1 MLSIHG
7 IRKLFVNS
15 LYNQR
20 FIKDK
25 TGVKVIETCES
36 FDADENAIFGAPNDS
51 YIMRELA
58 WYSSMSRNV
67 HDIPGKV
74 PDIWLK
80 VSSKDGMIN
89 SNYGWCV
96 FSAENGSQFKNVL
109 RELKENPESRRAIM
123 IYTRPSM
130 WKDYNED
137 GMSDFMCTNSV
148 QYMIR
153 DGVLNAHVNM
163 RSNDAIFGYRN
174 DWAWQKYVLTLLAY
188 SLEVPIGKIYWNAAS
203 LHVYERHFWMV
214 DAWGKGLGNSVS
226 KAEYLDHYPE
236 SQYATD
242 KIKYATDRI

>member
-1 MLSIHG
+1 MLSIHS

-15 LYNQR
+15 LYNQY

-36 FDADENAIFGAPNDS
+36 FDADENAIFGVPNEG
-51 YIMRELA
+51 YIMREIA

-67 HDIPGKV
+67 NDIPGKV
-74 PDIWLK
+74 PHIWK
-80 VSSKDGMIN
+80 QVATQFGRIN
-89 SNYGWCV
+89 SNYGWCI
-96 FSAENGSQFKNVL
+96 FSQENGYQFLHVVN
-109 RELKENPESRRAIM
+109 ELKENPESRRAIM
-123 IYTRPSM
+123 IYTRPTM
-130 WKDYNED
+130 WTEYKED

-153 DGVLNAHVNM
+153 DGALNAHVNM

-174 DWAWQKYVLTLLAY
+174 DWAWQKYVLSLMGH
-188 SLEVPIGKIYWNAAS
+188 SLEVPIGRIYWTAAS

-214 DAWGKGLGNSVS
+214 DAWNKGLGNTVS

-236 SQYATD
+236 S
-242 KIKYATDRI
+242 KYAKDRI